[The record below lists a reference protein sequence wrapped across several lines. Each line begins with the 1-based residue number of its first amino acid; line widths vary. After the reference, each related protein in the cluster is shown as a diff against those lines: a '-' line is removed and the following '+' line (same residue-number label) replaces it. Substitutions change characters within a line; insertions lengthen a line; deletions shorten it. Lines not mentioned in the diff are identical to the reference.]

1 MLKRAS
7 PAENAAKV
15 TKPVLLLHGKHDEI
29 VQPDQSE
36 LMKKALDREGKT
48 VRYVT
53 LEDSDHSYM
62 SEEDELTYYTEILSF
77 LETHLPVN

>member
-1 MLKRAS
+1 V
-7 PAENAAKV
+7 EHAANV
-15 TKPVLLLHGKHDEI
+15 SRPLLILHGRNDDVVAYE
-29 VQPDQSE
+29 QAERMD
-36 LMKKALDREGKT
+36 KALRKAGKSF
-48 VRYVT
+48 RLVT